1 MSLPGRAVA
10 EQELEEAGRLNPG
23 KWTAHSR
30 YVAKACEYIAAACGM
45 DSEKAYILGLLHDIG
60 RRIGV
65 VNMYHVYSGY
75 RYCTQKG
82 WDEVARICLT
92 HSYLLGDAAKGVSD
106 FDGNIEEY
114 RFVEDYIR
122 NVVLDDYDRLV
133 QLADALGTADGFC
146 IIEKRLVDVA
156 LRYGFMPYTLE
167 KWRKFFEL
175 KEYFDQKCGCS
186 VYKLLPGIEENL

>member
-1 MSLPGRAVA
+1 MSLPERAAA

-30 YVAKACEYIAAACGM
+30 YVAKACEYIASACGM